1 MIIDFH
7 VHAFPS
13 SLAGRALEKLASSAR
28 AKNYLDGTAQALSR
42 SAREAGIDYS
52 VLLPVVT
59 KPQQQENINAAAI
72 ETNAHSA
79 ETGLISFG
87 GIHPDNSD
95 FRSVL
100 RRLAES
106 GVPGIKLHPVFQ
118 QVYLDDIRY
127 LRIMEC
133 ACENDLIVLIHAG
146 YDIGYPGS
154 EYSSVPRI
162 ASMLEKIQPHKLVLA
177 HMGGWGCWDQV
188 EEHIVGKD
196 VWLDTAFSLLP
207 IRPAPGTQRQPQEEP
222 PLSRQQF
229 LRMVRRHG
237 ADRILFGTDSP
248 WENQAETL
256 AVLRGMEL
264 PEGADPDCGSLEDGL
279 TSQELSDIL
288 GNNGARLL
296 PQIRQLAPCR

>member
-106 GVPGIKLHPVFQ
+106 GIEPKVLQYIMGHANISVTTGIYTH
-118 QVYLDDIRY
+118 LD
-127 LRIMEC
+127 
-133 ACENDLIVLIHAG
+133 
-146 YDIGYPGS
+146 
-154 EYSSVPRI
+154 
-162 ASMLEKIQPHKLVLA
+162 
-177 HMGGWGCWDQV
+177 
-188 EEHIVGKD
+188 
-196 VWLDTAFSLLP
+196 FSRL
-207 IRPAPGTQRQPQEEP
+207 QRQWK
-222 PLSRQQF
+222 R
-229 LRMVRRHG
+229 
-237 ADRILFGTDSP
+237 
-248 WENQAETL
+248 
-256 AVLRGMEL
+256 
-264 PEGADPDCGSLEDGL
+264 
-279 TSQELSDIL
+279 
-288 GNNGARLL
+288 
-296 PQIRQLAPCR
+296 CRSI